1 MISFFIDTSTNI
13 GHVALLEDSI
23 LIKHIKI
30 VSNNNLSTNIF
41 KYIETLFKES
51 NIEVEQVKKIFV
63 AVGPGSFTGVRIGV
77 TIAKTFAWA
86 KNIEI
91 IPLSSLEIMASSS
104 NENAIIANIDAR
116 RGFSFAGVY
125 NKNLE
130 NIMPDTYISLEEL
143 KNKYIGQYIS
153 DTENID
159 IEKIVKKH
167 KFDEPVNPHKI
178 NPIYL
183 KKTEAEENH
192 AWI

>member
-192 AWI
+192 A